1 LLLFLAFDVE
11 RDLLFLRDLPLLL
24 HCAPILFLATD
35 LARRDFDR
43 LERDL
48 LRDLPRDLLRDLP
61 RDLLRDLLR
70 RPQPLDFERR
80 FFDAERLRFFDA
92 ERLFPFDFE
101 RPFFDAERLFL
112 EADLFLDPHRPFLEA
127 DRLLDADRLFFDAD
141 RPFRE
146 ADLFFTPGWQLRLRD
161 LDLDLDLEP
170 ALFLLVASSFLAKA
184 LAARALAI
192 FLGHLE
198 GGLLQ
203 LLLT

>member
-48 LRDLPRDLLRDLP
+48 LRDLPRDLLRDL
-61 RDLLRDLLR
+61 LR

-92 ERLFPFDFE
+92 ERLLPFDFE

>member
-48 LRDLPRDLLRDLP
+48 LRDLPRDLLRDL
-61 RDLLRDLLR
+61 LR

-92 ERLFPFDFE
+92 ERLVPFDFE

-127 DRLLDADRLFFDAD
+127 DRLLDADRLFFEAD